1 MTAKQ
6 PCRCGQAPPFRLLSV
21 PTGQPVGHKLHEN
34 WDCHSSRAADV
45 AIGTGIAST
54 QPDDGEGTPITGD
67 VLTKANVVTTGID
80 RPRTVPD
87 RLGSNVTGTGLIQGI
102 TDAAA
107 QPDLIPPVGQP
118 ESLRQDALSGKLL
131 QVLGLSLGEDARI
144 CVYGRCQD
152 QGYSQ
157 GRQDGRQFRSFTQV
171 LGTSSAKLL
180 ELIAA

>member
-1 MTAKQ
+1 M
-6 PCRCGQAPPFRLLSV
+6 
-21 PTGQPVGHKLHEN
+21 
-34 WDCHSSRAADV
+34 
-45 AIGTGIAST
+45 
-54 QPDDGEGTPITGD
+54 
-67 VLTKANVVTTGID
+67 LTKANVVTTGID

>member
-1 MTAKQ
+1 MGKHRRSGCCQ
-6 PCRCGQAPPFRLLSV
+6 FLRGSLSAI
-21 PTGQPVGHKLHEN
+21 KLHEN